1 MIPTKASAAKE
12 APTATP
18 AILLFERAGAGSAT
32 GAGGGDVAEAELEEV
47 GELLVIVL
55 EGVVV
60 DGEFKNDDDVDE
72 REVVDLVVGT
82 VVEVVLLVRRG
93 AVELRVRDGEE

>member
-18 AILLFERAGAGSAT
+18 AILLFERAGSAT